1 MLLILIL
8 MRWLLDMLFVRLN
21 FLSLQNVFILLFNFF
36 RIMRPLLRTV
46 VVTAGVC
53 LMRNAWKEDQH
64 PSFINFISTFLSANS
79 FRLNFVPIAPVIGS
93 FCVFPLFVFFF
104 FFCSFQITVQ
114 RWNMRSFLIGLY
126 IQLWGF
132 VCGLHFCDKL
142 GLQQCCSNLQQVLG
156 CCYGV
161 IDWEYACLSG

>member
-1 MLLILIL
+1 
-8 MRWLLDMLFVRLN
+8 MLFVRLN

-104 FFCSFQITVQ
+104 FLLLSNNGSTLKYEELPYRTLYSNWGVSKWGSSKWPIWT
-114 RWNMRSFLIGLY
+114 WIG
-126 IQLWGF
+126 
-132 VCGLHFCDKL
+132 
-142 GLQQCCSNLQQVLG
+142 
-156 CCYGV
+156 
-161 IDWEYACLSG
+161 

>member
-1 MLLILIL
+1 MIAWWRALLCVYVSNHYI
-8 MRWLLDMLFVRLN
+8 MHSLLNLFR
-21 FLSLQNVFILLFNFF
+21 
-36 RIMRPLLRTV
+36 MRPLLDIV
-46 VVTAGVC
+46 VGTAGVC

-104 FFCSFQITVQ
+104 CSFQITVQ

-142 GLQQCCSNLQQVLG
+142 GLQQCCSNLQQVG

-161 IDWEYACLSG
+161 IAWEYVWVVGYEFYVWS